1 MITTTRDQDIELAFI
16 REFSVLG
23 NSIGSVLSS
32 EDRRER
38 IRIAIFA
45 NNLHDKIFRD
55 TEMTYA
61 TAYRKC
67 YGKALEM
74 RRYPRDLIPSH
85 RSEDDETED
94 A

>member
-1 MITTTRDQDIELAFI
+1 MITNARDQEIELAFI

-23 NSIGSVLSS
+23 NAIGSVLGS

-38 IRIAIFA
+38 IRVAIFA
-45 NNLHDKIFRD
+45 NHLHDKIFRD

-67 YGKALEM
+67 YGRALEM
-74 RRYPRDLIPSH
+74 RRYPRDLVPSH
-85 RSEDDETED
+85 REEPDETADE
-94 A
+94 